1 MDQFFPPAG
10 DILILYFCLS
20 LCKVARFCL
29 TKVIAEYPSLANMA
43 DHDLAKTLSA
53 RYYVPGR
60 ILSTLEAQAGQD
72 SRLESISHE
81 TFAST
86 RSAPTVAATNRDR
99 RTQVRHA
106 QRTYRQKKETMFRD
120 MKNRVSELQE
130 TVDRIS
136 ASLSDFHDMAI
147 QSDLHVTHPYLFD
160 RLNETIAQ
168 VQHGP
173 ETGDHNWTH
182 TEHIQH
188 QKNHQ
193 FYPTAATTGGIDPF
207 TFGYMISPDEQQD
220 HRPRHSTISHD
231 RQRPVRFTHS
241 LYSYQLRQIE
251 KPLSGSATHTH
262 SFHETDFSRRLQRYC
277 LEYTWRI
284 FIDPNANPQEFY
296 RVFRLVPC
304 IRYSEKMRPY
314 LQCLVRSGSHESLDI
329 AAAPFYCIGGAGT
342 HYPRKL
348 NGEPVYPEN
357 MRLPRRILSIL
368 PYSGAKDDKV
378 DASTDDRDALL
389 RALGLH
395 GIWLDCHDVQGYLE
409 EKGLALDGPS
419 CVYASG
425 SGVAT
430 ETSQPVVDFSVMDV
444 DAQSENAVPPKKF
457 HARGDEHSGKSST
470 SDFTLNVEEFFRL
483 LLKNMIILGR
493 APGFR
498 LTDVE
503 TAFKSTVKLS
513 SK

>member
-1 MDQFFPPAG
+1 
-10 DILILYFCLS
+10 
-20 LCKVARFCL
+20 
-29 TKVIAEYPSLANMA
+29 
-43 DHDLAKTLSA
+43 
-53 RYYVPGR
+53 
-60 ILSTLEAQAGQD
+60 
-72 SRLESISHE
+72 
-81 TFAST
+81 
-86 RSAPTVAATNRDR
+86 
-99 RTQVRHA
+99 
-106 QRTYRQKKETMFRD
+106 MFRD
-120 MKNRVSELQE
+120 MKNRVSELQD

-136 ASLSDFHDMAI
+136 ASLSDFHEMAI
-147 QSDLHVTHPYLFD
+147 QSDLHVTHPYLFEK
-160 RLNETIAQ
+160 LNETITQ
-168 VQHGP
+168 VQHGA
-173 ETGDHNWTH
+173 EIGDRNWVH
-182 TEHIQH
+182 TEHTQH
-188 QKNHQ
+188 ERSNP
-193 FYPTAATTGGIDPF
+193 FYPTATTTTSALDPF

-220 HRPRHSTISHD
+220 PRSRHPTISHD
-231 RQRPVRFTHS
+231 KQRPVRFTHS
-241 LYSYQLRQIE
+241 LYSYHLRQIE
-251 KPLSGSATHTH
+251 KPLSGSSTQTH

-284 FIDPNANPQEFY
+284 FVDPNANPQEFY

-304 IRYSEKMRPY
+304 IRYSDKMRPY

-342 HYPRKL
+342 HYPRRL

-368 PYSGAKDDKV
+368 PHSGAKDDMV
-378 DASTDDRDALL
+378 DASIDDRDTLL
-389 RALGLH
+389 KALGLH

-430 ETSQPVVDFSVMDV
+430 SEVSHPRVDRSVMDV
-444 DAQSENAVPPKKF
+444 DAQSEDMVPIKKF
-457 HARGDEHSGKSST
+457 HGRDEENPGKSSNG
-470 SDFTLNVEEFFRL
+470 DFTLNVEEFFHS

-498 LTDVE
+498 LIDVE